1 MVQEARKILEFYCN
15 DIFNF
20 NLFLINLKVKEALGH
35 PIKVTAE
42 SGGRRVFHVKHK
54 YYLEDNQLCL
64 SLNYYLEGPKN
75 KGTVICKLRK
85 VCF

>member
-1 MVQEARKILEFYCN
+1 LVQEARKILEFYCN

-85 VCF
+85 V